1 MDSISGWS
9 IPKSLNIGKNNSEN
23 MKTTKTVDKMIDHME
38 NQMVLEIR
46 LGRRPVQS
54 DFNYRQ
60 IRITSCMSLTNA
72 LLVLTPKYECNAD
85 DVITAVCSEFCR

>member
-1 MDSISGWS
+1 LDSISGWS

-46 LGRRPVQS
+46 LGRQPVEP
-54 DFNYRQ
+54 DFNSRQ
-60 IRITSCMSLTNA
+60 MRITSCVSLTNA
-72 LLVLTPKYECNAD
+72 LLVLTPKYEWHMD
-85 DVITAVCSEFCR
+85 DVITAVCHEFGK